1 MRFSVV
7 PHRDRESAIHSLV
20 AAIEHGVNL
29 FDTAPSYGL
38 GEWDEHHN
46 EGLLREAFAAA
57 GEAREH
63 VRISTKVGLVREGA
77 AWVPDGRAKSI
88 RASCEASLRA
98 LDRSVLD
105 IALLHAIDPRT
116 NLEVSLRALTQLKE
130 QGLVRE
136 IGICNVSCTQL
147 ELAQKLAPIS
157 AVQLAWSPFELN
169 AQRAGTVRH
178 AIAAGLLTMVHSPFG
193 GPKRAARLSKH
204 AALRRVAE
212 ELEVP
217 AHTVLL
223 ALHYGTSPM
232 LVPLP
237 GAGRLETAIEAG
249 RAARVSLTS
258 EQRSALRKALSFDD
272 PTVARATA
280 LDPMS
285 KDAGEIVMLVGIQ
298 ASGKSSLARTLAEQG
313 YSRLNRDERGGTLA
327 GIAKELQ
334 QRLAAGERRIVLDNT
349 YVTRAQRGRVL
360 ELAAQFGV
368 PVRAVYLNIALEIA
382 QVRAVRRMLEGGE
395 GLLQPEALRAAA
407 KHNPHAFPPMVL
419 LRANRELE
427 APRLDEGYCAIDE
440 QQTPRPAE
448 RLVDLTQVTEFEAV
462 AILADCLAHPSLP
475 LAESLA
481 AWRIDLA
488 AKPLLVFAWCLPE
501 VETQLQAQ
509 LATLKALSVDSALC
523 AHGGGP
529 PLCWCRPPLPG
540 LLLAWA
546 HHRGIALERC
556 LVIGTG
562 PAHRAMARAVGAA
575 FSLCRTVYD
584 SSGSSANSARK

>member
-7 PHRDRESAIHSLV
+7 PHRDREIAIQSLV
-20 AAIEHGVNL
+20 AAARHGVNL

-46 EGLLREAFAAA
+46 ERLLREALAVA

-63 VRISTKVGLVREGA
+63 VRIATKVGLVREGA
-77 AWVPDGRAKSI
+77 AWVPDGRAKAI
-88 RASCEASLRA
+88 RASCEASLQA

-105 IALLHAIDPRT
+105 FVLLHAIDPRT

-130 QGLVRE
+130 QGLARE

-157 AVQLAWSPFELN
+157 AVQLAWSPFDLN

-178 AIAAGLLTMVHSPFG
+178 ALAAGLLTMVHSPFG
-193 GPKRAARLSKH
+193 GPKRAARLAKN
-204 AALRRVAE
+204 AALLRVAE
-212 ELEVP
+212 QLGVP
-217 AHTVLL
+217 AHTALL
-223 ALHYGTSPM
+223 ALHYATSPL

-249 RAARVSLTS
+249 RAARVSLTD
-258 EQRSALRKALSFDD
+258 EQRSELREALSFDD
-272 PTVARATA
+272 PTVARAA
-280 LDPMS
+280 LGSTGD
-285 KDAGEIVMLVGIQ
+285 DAGEIVMLVGIQ
-298 ASGKSSLARTLAEQG
+298 AAGKSSAARTLAEQG
-313 YSRLNRDERGGTLA
+313 YLRLNRDERGGTLA

-334 QRLAAGERRIVLDNT
+334 QRLEAGERRIVLDNT

-368 PVRAVYLNIALEIA
+368 PVRAVYFNIALEVA
-382 QVRAVRRMLEGGE
+382 QVRAVRRMLEAGN

-407 KHNPHAFPPMVL
+407 KTNPHAFPPMVQ
-419 LRANRELE
+419 LRTQRELE
-427 APRLDEGYCAIDE
+427 PPRMDEGYSAIDE
-440 QQTPRPAE
+440 QQTARPTE
-448 RLVDLTQVTEFEAV
+448 RLVDPTQVAEFEAV
-462 AILADCLAHPSLP
+462 AILADCLAHPGL
-475 LAESLA
+475 SLA
-481 AWRIDLA
+481 DSLRAWRTDLA

-501 VETQLQAQ
+501 HEPQLRAQ
-509 LATLKALSVDSALC
+509 LDSLQELKVDNALC

-540 LLLAWA
+540 LLLSWA
-546 HHRGIALERC
+546 QQRGIALERC
-556 LVIGTG
+556 LVIGSG